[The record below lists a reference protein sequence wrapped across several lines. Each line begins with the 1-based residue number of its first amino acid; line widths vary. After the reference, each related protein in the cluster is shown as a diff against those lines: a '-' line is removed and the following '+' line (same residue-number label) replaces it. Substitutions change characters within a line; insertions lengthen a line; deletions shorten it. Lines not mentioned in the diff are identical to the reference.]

1 MYGKHLLGVGQFVEH
16 YWFDKSLVSVVI
28 IMYLL
33 NQNDIW
39 PMIDFSD
46 YYEVFT
52 SSYYNDIS
60 QIAKTLWSMSI
71 RYRSDTFNQIDI
83 DQMVFA
89 IWDLQ

>member
-1 MYGKHLLGVGQFVEH
+1 M
-16 YWFDKSLVSVVI
+16 
-28 IMYLL
+28 MYLL

-71 RYRSDTFNQIDI
+71 RYRSDTFNPIDI
-83 DQMVFA
+83 DQKVFA